1 MFLLHGGYVWTV
13 LRYFA
18 KQIGLR
24 LNDTTSMEHEWITQ
38 VYKVIAQK
46 CNSFAKLQRSN
57 LVWAMFE
64 TVTLSKPTV

>member
-1 MFLLHGGYVWTV
+1 MFLSHGGYVWTV
-13 LRYFA
+13 LKYFV

-24 LNDTTSMEHEWITQ
+24 LKHTTSMEHKQVTQ

-46 CNSFAKLQRSN
+46 CNSSAKLQRSN

-64 TVTLSKPTV
+64 TVALSEPTV